1 MLAKLVCFALAT
13 ASASGYIPAAQGV
26 HVGITC
32 DGSGMSPIVG
42 TRYHLPG
49 RDYDLCESEFLRLD
63 PSARRAF
70 ITVPPPGG
78 ADRRRR
84 AAAFESGGGAARRA
98 GEAPG
103 VVPRR
108 VARGAMGGRPW
119 SPRRRRASGDYYYG
133 RQRGS
138 GDYLVDRHGLDAV
151 GYGAAPPASMSS
163 YTRRAAPAGDY
174 LSAVVPIDERADR
187 PNNGRARRLA
197 TVAAQ
202 RELFEQSS
210 NSRR

>member
-70 ITVPPPGG
+70 IVSGTV
-78 ADRRRR
+78 D
-84 AAAFESGGGAARRA
+84 E
-98 GEAPG
+98 
-103 VVPRR
+103 
-108 VARGAMGGRPW
+108 
-119 SPRRRRASGDYYYG
+119 
-133 RQRGS
+133 
-138 GDYLVDRHGLDAV
+138 LC
-151 GYGAAPPASMSS
+151 SS
-163 YTRRAAPAGDY
+163 
-174 LSAVVPIDERADR
+174 L
-187 PNNGRARRLA
+187 
-197 TVAAQ
+197 
-202 RELFEQSS
+202 
-210 NSRR
+210 